1 MSAPDGSPTLE
12 SVSQFVYGEARMI
25 DEKRWDEWAALFTE
39 DGMYWMPAT
48 PDQPDPE
55 SHVSLMYEDALLRA
69 IRLRRY
75 SHPNALSL
83 QPHPRSLHLVSN
95 VMLDAFDD
103 STSVCHVN
111 SRQIMVE
118 YRRDEQQV
126 LAAAVTHHL
135 QWVDDDF
142 KIKLKKVDL
151 VNCDGALESIQ
162 IYL

>member
-1 MSAPDGSPTLE
+1 MSAPSLE
-12 SVSQFVYGEARMI
+12 SVTQFVYREARMI
-25 DEKRWDEWAALFTE
+25 DEKRWDEWSDLFAE

-48 PDQPDPE
+48 PGQPDPE

-69 IRLRRY
+69 IRIRRY

-83 QPHPRSLHLVSN
+83 LPHPRSIHLVSN
-95 VMLDAFDD
+95 VMLDKFDEGA
-103 STSVCHVN
+103 STCQVN

-135 QWVDDDF
+135 ERVDDDY
-142 KIKLKKVDL
+142 KIKLKKVEL